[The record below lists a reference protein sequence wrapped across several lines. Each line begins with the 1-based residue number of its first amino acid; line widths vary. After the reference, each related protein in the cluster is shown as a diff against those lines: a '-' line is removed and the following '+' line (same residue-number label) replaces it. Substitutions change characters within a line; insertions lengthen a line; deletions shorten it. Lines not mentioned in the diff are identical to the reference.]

1 MVLAGHVL
9 YPKRLLLVALW
20 DFFSLPLPKDFQ
32 CLSSFCCAR
41 VTAAFAALAAV
52 IADALA
58 LAASVATA
66 DAVAAAAAAAVDG
79 SAPARAC
86 CHLFAVHHACFSER
100 ISPLRQGGVGALGF
114 PLHFEFDEELRL
126 FEYQFE
132 FSSYSYCS
140 FSRWARY
147 ELCSS
152 I

>member
-41 VTAAFAALAAV
+41 VTAAVAALAAV

-66 DAVAAAAAAAVDG
+66 DAAAAAVAVDG
-79 SAPARAC
+79 SAPARTC

-100 ISPLRQGGVGALGF
+100 ISPPLRQGGVGALGF
-114 PLHFEFDEELRL
+114 PLHFSFDTELLL
-126 FEYQFE
+126 FEYQLAF
-132 FSSYSYCS
+132 FLYSYCS
-140 FSRWARY
+140 F
-147 ELCSS
+147 
-152 I
+152 